1 MSEPLHILHID
12 DSPDHLKIMQFMLLK
27 AGLAH
32 DLVQCKSREEV
43 KALLD
48 TSNNHF
54 DLVIL
59 DYQMGDSTSEDMLKW
74 FEGVPV
80 VVATVHEDD
89 DLDSQLMKKGAAD
102 FVSKSELSPRLLKR
116 IIRHALER
124 QCILNQFIEESWHD
138 PLTGLYNR
146 RFAMR
151 EITRLIVDKRRYG
164 RNFSLAIIDMDDLKS
179 INDSLGHLAGDKAI
193 KFIADA
199 MTTVVRSGDIIARFG
214 GDEFLMIFPNTEIAD
229 AKTSLLRF
237 LAHLQDNSLTVDGK
251 DYCLTASCGLVS
263 CGEASLQSIL
273 ERADAKLYQA
283 KSACKNCVVS
293 E

>member
-1 MSEPLHILHID
+1 MTEKLHILHID
-12 DSPDHLKIMQFMLLK
+12 DSPDHLKIMQCMLLK
-27 AGLAH
+27 TALSH
-32 DLVQCKSREEV
+32 DLVQCNSREQV
-43 KALLD
+43 KALLE
-48 TSNNHF
+48 SKNKLF

-80 VVATVHEDD
+80 VVATVHEND

-151 EITRLIVDKRRYG
+151 EITRLIVEKRRYD
-164 RNFSLAIIDMDDLKS
+164 RNFSLAIIDMDNLKS
-179 INDSLGHLAGDKAI
+179 INDRLGHLAGDKAI
-193 KFIADA
+193 KFIANA
-199 MTTVVRSGDIIARFG
+199 MTKVVRSGDIIARFG
-214 GDEFLMIFPNTEIAD
+214 GDEFLMVFPNTHIAD

-237 LAHLQDNSLTVDGK
+237 LAYLNENSLVVGEQERA
-251 DYCLTASCGLVS
+251 LSASCGLVS
-263 CGEASLQSIL
+263 CGNTSLQSIL
-273 ERADAKLYQA
+273 ERADAKLYEA
-283 KSACKNCVVS
+283 KTSCKNCVVS